1 MRQIGTYTQVKIA
14 FIVIGI
20 AVMSAAG
27 GATFAHTHDM
37 AATTFALLATAVGL
51 AVFGRRT
58 LRWWWGE
65 VMLGLDDPYGE
76 PSAEY
81 EGTTRARKLAAKL
94 IRMVEQA
101 KEPMTVIVTG
111 VEPPAKDGTPDTWGE
126 ALHTA
131 AGTGADIRQ
140 YLPPGTSDEEAASAQ
155 SLADEYPQC
164 RCIRIS
170 DVENGPIELYYP
182 TLAWEGDVKDPRQA
196 LLWLEDAREAEETE
210 TSVEFRNTR
219 NLRRNA
225 GMLEEFVH
233 SVERAAKNVSRD
245 EMNQATTG

>member
-1 MRQIGTYTQVKIA
+1 MKIA

-20 AVMSAAG
+20 AVMSALG

-37 AATTFALLATAVGL
+37 TATTFALLATAVRL
-51 AVFGRRT
+51 AVFGRQT
-58 LRWWWGE
+58 LRWWWGQ

-81 EGTTRARKLAAKL
+81 EETTRALKLAPKL
-94 IRMVEQA
+94 MRMVEKA
-101 KEPMTVIVTG
+101 ERSMRVIVTG
-111 VEPPAKDGTPDTWGE
+111 VEPPPKDGTPDRWGE
-126 ALHTA
+126 ALRTA
-131 AGTGADIRQ
+131 ARAGADICQ

-155 SLADEYPQC
+155 TLADEYPQC
-164 RCIRIS
+164 RCITIT
-170 DVENGPIELYYP
+170 DTANGPIEMYYP

-196 LLWLEDAREAEETE
+196 LLWLEDAREFDETE

-225 GMLEEFVH
+225 GMLEEFVR
-233 SVERAAKNVSRD
+233 SVETAAKRGARHGASR
-245 EMNQATTG
+245 ATAR